1 MGTGSV
7 AVLPTHHHGAASK
20 SLCFFQHLDIFFVYI
35 QGVCKEVFQLK
46 GGIHKYL
53 EEFPDGFYKGKLFV
67 FDERFA
73 LAYNSSVVSGKSA
86 QVQSL
91 HCVRSESFTT
101 LHPLLGEGCQDCY
114 LNMTWRSGGH
124 CATALFPSSWR
135 CRNYTGIRWSWPC
148 HILSRHVL

>member
-1 MGTGSV
+1 M
-7 AVLPTHHHGAASK
+7 
-20 SLCFFQHLDIFFVYI
+20 
-35 QGVCKEVFQLK
+35 FQLK

-86 QVQSL
+86 QVWSL

-114 LNMTWRSGGH
+114 LT
-124 CATALFPSSWR
+124 
-135 CRNYTGIRWSWPC
+135 
-148 HILSRHVL
+148 